1 MGPVRTLPVKIAHLQ
16 VKVAL
21 DLVHAPSRASLP
33 LGALLETLLGEQSPL
48 GKSHQRDHRRL
59 PGDPPSGANVFRT
72 QIEVRCKL
80 LRNSCLCVVVSKR
93 IPNPWDVNGVF
104 DCSMTEPKL
113 PAVVLD

>member
-33 LGALLETLLGEQSPL
+33 LGALLETLLGEQIPL
-48 GKSHQRDHRRL
+48 GKSHQRDHQRL
-59 PGDPPSGANVFRT
+59 PGDPSGANVF
-72 QIEVRCKL
+72 EVRSKL

-113 PAVVLD
+113 PAVLLD

>member
-48 GKSHQRDHRRL
+48 GKSHQRDIGGFPETHL
-59 PGDPPSGANVFRT
+59 QELMS
-72 QIEVRCKL
+72 L
-80 LRNSCLCVVVSKR
+80 
-93 IPNPWDVNGVF
+93 
-104 DCSMTEPKL
+104 EPKL
-113 PAVVLD
+113 K